1 MSEGTMETKKVT
13 CVICPVGCEIEVD
26 VDNNEVIEVRNNKC
40 KRGQVYAS
48 AEVIHPERILTTT
61 VKVAGGTVSRVA
73 VKSERPI
80 PKELMF
86 DCMKKINTVV
96 MNAPVRM
103 SDVVVENILGTG
115 VNIIATR
122 NAD

>member
-1 MSEGTMETKKVT
+1 METKNVT

-26 VDNNEVIEVRNNKC
+26 VDDGKVVEVRNNKC
-40 KRGQVYAS
+40 KRGFDYAS

-61 VKVAGGTVSRVA
+61 VKVSGGTVTRVA
-73 VKSERPI
+73 VKSEKPI

-86 DCMKKINTVV
+86 DCIKKINTVV
-96 MNAPVRM
+96 MPAPIKM

-115 VNIIATR
+115 VNIIACR
-122 NAD
+122 DAK